1 MVAGYDVVKQ
11 PRQLRRTIGLTG
23 QYASVDEKL
32 SGRENL
38 YMIGRLLDLPRKQ
51 AKARAD
57 ELLERFSLTE
67 AAKRA
72 CMEYSG
78 GMRRFDL
85 AASMIGSPAVL
96 YLDEPTTGLDPR
108 TRNEVWDEV
117 QRMVAE
123 GATVLL
129 TTQYM
134 EEAEQLAKELTVIDR
149 GRIIARGGV
158 DELKAKV
165 GGRTLQIRPSD
176 PAELA
181 AMAQAIREAGLD
193 GIARRAGRPRRGA
206 AVRADPQRR
215 ATDRRHRPAGRPRLL
230 PRPCLHRPAQ
240 PRRGVPRDHRRQGRP
255 PLRPGSP
262 GGRRMS
268 TTTLTPAPAGSAD
281 TTPARPVAE
290 EGRIGLRANLRH
302 IGALARRNLL
312 QIKKDPESMF
322 DVLLMPIIFT
332 LLFVYVFGGSVGGSL
347 GGNRQ
352 DYLNYLVPGL
362 MAMMGMNIAMAVGTG
377 VNDDFRKGVMDRFR
391 TMPIARSSV
400 LIAKIVVEL
409 GRMMV
414 AIVIL
419 LAMGFAL
426 GMTLGTSVLGLL
438 GAVALSAVFGAAIM
452 WIFIVLGLA
461 MKTAQAVQ
469 GMGMLVLMPLQ
480 FGSSIFAPPT
490 TMPGWL
496 QTFTDYNPL
505 SNLADAVRGLMMG
518 GPVADSVWVT
528 LAWAAAITLVM
539 APLAVSKFRKKA

>member
-1 MVAGYDVVKQ
+1 
-11 PRQLRRTIGLTG
+11 
-23 QYASVDEKL
+23 
-32 SGRENL
+32 
-38 YMIGRLLDLPRKQ
+38 
-51 AKARAD
+51 
-57 ELLERFSLTE
+57 
-67 AAKRA
+67 
-72 CMEYSG
+72 
-78 GMRRFDL
+78 
-85 AASMIGSPAVL
+85 
-96 YLDEPTTGLDPR
+96 
-108 TRNEVWDEV
+108 
-117 QRMVAE
+117 
-123 GATVLL
+123 
-129 TTQYM
+129 
-134 EEAEQLAKELTVIDR
+134 
-149 GRIIARGGV
+149 
-158 DELKAKV
+158 
-165 GGRTLQIRPSD
+165 
-176 PAELA
+176 
-181 AMAQAIREAGLD
+181 
-193 GIARRAGRPRRGA
+193 
-206 AVRADPQRR
+206 
-215 ATDRRHRPAGRPRLL
+215 
-230 PRPCLHRPAQ
+230 
-240 PRRGVPRDHRRQGRP
+240 
-255 PLRPGSP
+255 
-262 GGRRMS
+262 MS
-268 TTTLTPAPAGSAD
+268 TTTLPPAPAGSAG
-281 TTPARPVAE
+281 TAPSKPAVAD

-414 AIVIL
+414 AIAIL

-426 GMTLGTSVLGLL
+426 GMALGTSVLGLL
-438 GAVALSAVFGAAIM
+438 AAVALSAVFGAAIM

-480 FGSSIFAPPT
+480 FGSSIFAPPK

-518 GPVADSVWVT
+518 GPVANSVWVT
-528 LAWAAAITLVM
+528 LAWAAGITLVM

>member
-1 MVAGYDVVKQ
+1 
-11 PRQLRRTIGLTG
+11 
-23 QYASVDEKL
+23 
-32 SGRENL
+32 
-38 YMIGRLLDLPRKQ
+38 
-51 AKARAD
+51 
-57 ELLERFSLTE
+57 
-67 AAKRA
+67 
-72 CMEYSG
+72 
-78 GMRRFDL
+78 
-85 AASMIGSPAVL
+85 
-96 YLDEPTTGLDPR
+96 
-108 TRNEVWDEV
+108 
-117 QRMVAE
+117 
-123 GATVLL
+123 
-129 TTQYM
+129 
-134 EEAEQLAKELTVIDR
+134 
-149 GRIIARGGV
+149 
-158 DELKAKV
+158 
-165 GGRTLQIRPSD
+165 
-176 PAELA
+176 
-181 AMAQAIREAGLD
+181 
-193 GIARRAGRPRRGA
+193 
-206 AVRADPQRR
+206 
-215 ATDRRHRPAGRPRLL
+215 
-230 PRPCLHRPAQ
+230 
-240 PRRGVPRDHRRQGRP
+240 
-255 PLRPGSP
+255 
-262 GGRRMS
+262 MS
-268 TTTLTPAPAGSAD
+268 TTTLPPAPAGSAG
-281 TTPARPVAE
+281 TAPSKPAVAG

-414 AIVIL
+414 AIIIL

-426 GMTLGTSVLGLL
+426 GMSLGTSVLGLL
-438 GAVALSAVFGAAIM
+438 EAVALSAVFGAAIM

-518 GPVADSVWVT
+518 GPVANSVWVT
-528 LAWAAAITLVM
+528 LAWAAGITLVM